1 MLGDRELDVQ
11 IARGAA
17 ARADLTLALQVD
29 ADAGRDARGKSIA
42 NLVQMAAGEKVVLDP
57 PATLADGAKVRV
69 RATDAR
75 PGPAAGSAPGA
86 R

>member
-1 MLGDRELDVQ
+1 MRHAPRRLVGTRPLGGVLGLGAIVDVDLDRVRILEGV
-11 IARGAA
+11 
-17 ARADLTLALQVD
+17 
-29 ADAGRDARGKSIA
+29 
-42 NLVQMAAGEKVVLDP
+42 AAGEKVVLDP

>member
-1 MLGDRELDVQ
+1 VHLFVLAGDTVRRRAVKTVDVDLDRVR
-11 IARGAA
+11 ILEG
-17 ARADLTLALQVD
+17 V
-29 ADAGRDARGKSIA
+29 
-42 NLVQMAAGEKVVLDP
+42 AAGEKVVLDP